1 MNLIELATL
10 FRIINL
16 YAHHAHNMTFGNTF
30 MQDHAFFAEIYTK
43 ADENYDALIERHIG
57 TVDDRVDLCA
67 IIKDSYDLIEKMS
80 DNYYQTILLLLEECI
95 NNIDEMSKDGKLSS
109 GTLNLIQGQADM
121 IEILIYKIKRRLK

>member
-16 YAHHAHNMTFGNTF
+16 YAHHAHNMASGATF
-30 MQDHAFFAEIYTK
+30 MQDHAFFAEVYTQ

-57 TVDDRVDLCA
+57 TVDDNVDLCA

-80 DNYYQTILLLLEECI
+80 DDYYQTIFVLLKECV
-95 NNIDEMSKDGKLSS
+95 NSIDEMSKDGKLSS